1 MKETMRRSGEAEAV
15 TKESRRDPG
24 HGCTISGVATYIRSR
39 RNVGTGKKEIGE
51 PYQRT
56 DSSLTRL

>member
-1 MKETMRRSGEAEAV
+1 VV
-15 TKESRRDPG
+15 TKESRRDLG
-24 HGCTISGVATYIRSR
+24 HGCTISGVAGYIRSR